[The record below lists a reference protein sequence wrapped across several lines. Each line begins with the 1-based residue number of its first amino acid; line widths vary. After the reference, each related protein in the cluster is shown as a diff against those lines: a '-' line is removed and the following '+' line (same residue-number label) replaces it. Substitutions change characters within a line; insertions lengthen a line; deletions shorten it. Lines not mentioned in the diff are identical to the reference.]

1 MAKEDIIE
9 IIQTKIYSIHGQKVM
24 LDSDSAE
31 IYGVETKRISEA
43 VRNNPDK
50 FPEDFY
56 FELGE
61 EEQLAL
67 RSKSSTLKAGRESM
81 QQNNRP

>member
-1 MAKEDIIE
+1 
-9 IIQTKIYSIHGQKVM
+9 
-24 LDSDSAE
+24 
-31 IYGVETKRISEA
+31 EA

-56 FELGE
+56 FELGA